1 MCLSHFLFNLLYM
14 QLLTSPLSKTYNLEI
29 VGMYYYPKAKSSI
42 RQGSPVQLV
51 RDPHNP
57 FDVNAIRVVFLG
69 SNVTIGHLS
78 KHRAAKLAPKIDSG
92 EMKFDSAVVS
102 FLSPNKTDAAV
113 TFRLVATT
121 QPAASLPTAAP
132 AVAAVPV

>member
-1 MCLSHFLFNLLYM
+1 M
-14 QLLTSPLSKTYNLEI
+14 
-29 VGMYYYPKAKSSI
+29 
-42 RQGSPVQLV
+42 QLV